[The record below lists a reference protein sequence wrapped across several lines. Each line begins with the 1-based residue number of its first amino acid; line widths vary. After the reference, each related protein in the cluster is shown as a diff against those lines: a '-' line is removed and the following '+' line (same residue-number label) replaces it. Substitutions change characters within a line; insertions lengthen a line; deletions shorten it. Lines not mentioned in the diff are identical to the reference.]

1 LNRLADSIRGVRK
14 RAGFRPVAVDGRTL
28 TLEEVEQVADGA
40 RCALTPAAR
49 RAVTASR
56 RAVERAIASGRTVYG
71 VNTGFGHLASVGIPA
86 DQLDALQVN
95 LIRSHAAGTGA
106 PFGERIVRAILA
118 LRTNC
123 LARGHSGLKTETLE
137 RMLAMLH
144 AGIVPYVPEQ
154 GSVGASGDLA
164 PLAHVALALI
174 GEGDVFFRGKRV
186 PAKAAWKAARLKPV
200 TLAAKEGIALINGTQ
215 VMTAIGTLALLRAE
229 RLAVAA
235 DVVGAMTLE
244 ALKGSHRAFDK
255 RIHDARPLPGQR
267 VSAANLRKILAD
279 SPIERGHADC
289 GRVQDAYALRCI
301 PQVHGAA
308 RDTLGFVRATLAI
321 EINSSTDNPMVF
333 AESGDLVSGG
343 NFHGQPVAVAMD
355 HMAVGVCSLA
365 GISERRIE
373 RLLNPALSDLPPF
386 LAEDAGLNSGFMMAH
401 VTAAAL
407 VAENK
412 VLAHPASVDTIPT
425 SAGKEDHVS
434 MGVHAA
440 RKAAQIVE
448 NTITVLAVE
457 LLAAA
462 QALDFLA
469 PQRPGRGAHAAHRFL
484 RRKIAGMKRD
494 RFLAPDIEAAREIVL
509 DPAMRIAVE
518 RAAGTL
524 G

>member
-1 LNRLADSIRGVRK
+1 MQK
-14 RAGFRPVAVDGRTL
+14 RAGTKTIALDGRTL
-28 TLEEVEQVADGA
+28 TLEAVEQVAGGA
-40 RCALTPAAR
+40 RCTLTAGAR
-49 RAVTASR
+49 RAVNASR
-56 RAVERAIASGRTVYG
+56 RAVERAVASGDVVYG
-71 VNTGFGHLASVGIPA
+71 VNTGFGHLASVTIPN

-106 PFGERIVRAILA
+106 PLPSGVVRAILS
-118 LRTNC
+118 LRANC
-123 LARGHSGLKTETLE
+123 LARGHSGLKLGTLT
-137 RMLAMLH
+137 RMLDMLD
-144 AGIVPYVPEQ
+144 AGILPIVPEK

-174 GEGDVFFRGKRV
+174 GEGEVHYRGRV
-186 PAKAAWKAARLKPV
+186 MSAKAALKRARLAPV

-229 RLAVAA
+229 RLAIVA
-235 DVVGAMTLE
+235 DIVGAMTLE

-255 RIHDARPLPGQR
+255 RIHDTRPQRGQS
-267 VSAANLRKILAD
+267 VSAANFRKILRD
-279 SPIERGHADC
+279 SPIERGHHDC
-289 GRVQDAYALRCI
+289 GRVQDAYALRCM

-308 RDTLGFVRATLAI
+308 RDTFRFVRETLTI

-355 HMAVGVCSLA
+355 HLAVACCSLA

-386 LAEDAGLNSGFMMAH
+386 LARDAGLNSGLMMAH

-412 VLAHPASVDTIPT
+412 VLAHPASVDSIPT

-434 MGVHAA
+434 MGVHASA
-440 RKAAQIVE
+440 KAAQIVE
-448 NTITVLAVE
+448 NTVTVLGIE
-457 LLAAA
+457 TLAAA
-462 QALDFLA
+462 QALDFLL
-469 PQRPGRGAHAAHRFL
+469 PERPGRGALASHRYI
-484 RRKIAGMKRD
+484 RRRIPSMERD
-494 RFLAPDIEAAREIVL
+494 RVLAGDIAAARELVL
-509 DPAMRIAVE
+509 EDGLRQAVE
-518 RAAGTL
+518 KAAGSL
-524 G
+524 S

>member
-1 LNRLADSIRGVRK
+1 MDGSTLDPEGVER
-14 RAGFRPVAVDGRTL
+14 VAF
-28 TLEEVEQVADGA
+28 GA
-40 RCALTPAAR
+40 RCALAPAAR
-49 RAVTASR
+49 RRVRASR
-56 RAVERAIASGRTVYG
+56 QAVERALRGGRIVYG
-71 VNTGFGHLASVGIPA
+71 VNTGFGHLANVGISKEHLA
-86 DQLDALQVN
+86 ELQVN

-106 PFGERIVRAILA
+106 PLEEPVVRAILA
-118 LRTNC
+118 LRANC
-123 LARGHSGLKTETLE
+123 LARGHSGLKLETLE
-137 RMLAMLH
+137 RMLAMLE
-144 AGIVPYVPEQ
+144 AGIVPIVPEQ

-174 GEGDVFFRGKRV
+174 GEGDVLYRGKKSSARE
-186 PAKAAWKAARLKPV
+186 AWKRARLTPV
-200 TLAAKEGIALINGTQ
+200 TLAPKEGIALINGTQ

-229 RLAVAA
+229 RLAIAA

-255 RIHDARPLPGQR
+255 RIHDARPQRGQR
-267 VSAANLRKILAD
+267 VAARNLRRILAD
-279 SPIERGHADC
+279 SPIERAHADC
-289 GRVQDAYALRCI
+289 GCVQDAYALRCM

-308 RDTLGFVRATLAI
+308 RDTFRFVREILTI

-343 NFHGQPVAVAMD
+343 NFHGQPVAVALD
-355 HMAVGVCSLA
+355 HLAVATCSLA

-386 LAEDAGLNSGFMMAH
+386 LAKNAGLNSGLMMAH

-407 VAENK
+407 ASENK

-440 RKAAQIVE
+440 RKASQIVE
-448 NTITVLAVE
+448 NTVTVLGIE

-469 PQRPGRGAHAAHRFL
+469 PLQPGRGARAAHRFF
-484 RRKIAGMKRD
+484 RRLVAGMDRD
-494 RFLAPDIEAAREIVL
+494 RVLAPDIAAARGVVL
-509 DPAMRIAVE
+509 DPSFRASVE
-518 RAAGTL
+518 KATGPL
-524 G
+524 S

>member
-1 LNRLADSIRGVRK
+1 MRNRPR
-14 RAGFRPVAVDGRTL
+14 FRPVAVDGRTL
-28 TLEEVEQVADGA
+28 SLEAVEQVGDGA
-40 RCALTPAAR
+40 RCTLTQGAR
-49 RAVTASR
+49 RAVAASR
-56 RAVERAIASGRTVYG
+56 KAVDRAIASGKTVYG
-71 VNTGFGHLASVGIPA
+71 VNTGFGHLANVNIP
-86 DQLDALQVN
+86 DDRLEALQVN

-106 PFGERIVRAILA
+106 PLNERVVRAILG
-118 LRTNC
+118 LRANC
-123 LARGHSGLKTETLE
+123 LARGHSGLKLQTLE
-137 RMLAMLH
+137 RMLDMLH
-144 AGIVPYVPEQ
+144 AGIVPVVPEQ

-174 GEGDVFFRGKRV
+174 GEGEVFYRGKRI
-186 PAKAAWKAARLKPV
+186 PARAAWKRARLRPV
-200 TLAAKEGIALINGTQ
+200 ALSAKEGIALINGTQ

-229 RLAVAA
+229 RLAIAA
-235 DVVGAMTLE
+235 DVIGAMTLE

-255 RIHDARPLPGQR
+255 RIHDARPLNGQR
-267 VSAANLRKILAD
+267 VSAANMRKILAD

-289 GRVQDAYALRCI
+289 GRVQDAYALRCM

-308 RDTLGFVRATLAI
+308 RDTFRFVRETLAI

-355 HMAVGVCSLA
+355 HLAVGVCSLA

-386 LAEDAGLNSGFMMAH
+386 LAHDAGLNSGLMMAQ

-440 RKAAQIVE
+440 RKASQIVE
-448 NTITVLAVE
+448 NTITVLGIE

-469 PQRPGRGAHAAHRFL
+469 PARPGRGALAAHRFV
-484 RRKIAGMKRD
+484 RRAIAGMKRD
-494 RFLAPDIEAAREIVL
+494 RFLAPDIAAAREIVVA
-509 DPAMRIAVE
+509 PTMRAAVE
-518 RAAGTL
+518 RACGSL
-524 G
+524 S

>member
-1 LNRLADSIRGVRK
+1 MQKRGA
-14 RAGFRPVAVDGRTL
+14 RAAVAVDGRTL
-28 TLEEVEQVADGA
+28 TLEAVERVAFGA

-49 RAVTASR
+49 RAVAASR
-56 RAVERAIASGRTVYG
+56 RTVERAVASGEIVYG
-71 VNTGFGHLASVGIPA
+71 VNTGFGHLANVSIPG
-86 DQLDALQVN
+86 DQLETLQVN

-106 PFGERIVRAILA
+106 PLGEAVVRAILA
-118 LRTNC
+118 LRANC
-123 LARGHSGLKTETLE
+123 LARGHSGLKLQTLE
-137 RMLAMLH
+137 RMLDMLH
-144 AGIVPYVPEQ
+144 AGIVPVVPEQ

-174 GEGDVFFRGKRV
+174 GEGDVVYRGRTMA
-186 PAKAAWKAARLKPV
+186 AKTAWKRARLRPV
-200 TLAAKEGIALINGTQ
+200 RLAAKEGIALINGTQ
-215 VMTAIGTLALLRAE
+215 VMTAIGALALLRVE
-229 RLAVAA
+229 RLAIAA

-255 RIHDARPLPGQR
+255 RIHDARPQHGQR
-267 VSAANLRKILAD
+267 LSAANLRKILAD

-308 RDTLGFVRATLAI
+308 RDTFRFVRETLTI

-333 AESGDLVSGG
+333 AGSGELVSGG

-355 HMAVGVCSLA
+355 HLAVASCSLA

-386 LAEDAGLNSGFMMAH
+386 LAHDAGLNSGLMMAH

-440 RKAAQIVE
+440 RKASQIVE
-448 NTITVLAVE
+448 NTVTVLGIE

-462 QALDFLA
+462 QALDFLL
-469 PQRPGRGAHAAHRFL
+469 PERPGRGADAAHRFI
-484 RRKIAGMKRD
+484 RRTIPGMKRD
-494 RFLAPDIEAAREIVL
+494 RVLAPDIQAARELVL
-509 DPAMRIAVE
+509 DPALRAAVE
-518 RAAGTL
+518 KAAGAL
-524 G
+524 A

>member
-1 LNRLADSIRGVRK
+1 MRK
-14 RAGFRPVAVDGRTL
+14 QALSKAVAVDGKTL
-28 TLEEVEQVADGA
+28 TLEAVERVAFGA
-40 RCALTPAAR
+40 RCELSPSARRRVSDSRKAVEKAAR
-49 RAVTASR
+49 GGGS
-56 RAVERAIASGRTVYG
+56 VYG
-71 VNTGFGHLASVGIPA
+71 VNTGFGHLADVSIPK
-86 DQLDALQVN
+86 DQLAELQVN
-95 LIRSHAAGTGA
+95 LIRSHAAGTGT
-106 PFGERIVRAILA
+106 PFEEPVVRAILA
-118 LRTNC
+118 LRANC
-123 LARGHSGLKTETLE
+123 LARGHSGLKLETLE

-144 AGIVPYVPEQ
+144 AGIVPVVPAK

-174 GEGDVFFRGKRV
+174 GEGEVFYRGKTM
-186 PAKAAWKAARLKPV
+186 PARLAWKRARLQPA
-200 TLAAKEGIALINGTQ
+200 TLAAKEGLALINGTQ

-235 DVVGAMTLE
+235 DIVGAMTLE

-255 RIHDARPLPGQR
+255 RIHDARPQRGQL
-267 VSAANLRKILAD
+267 VSAANLRKIVAD

-289 GRVQDAYALRCI
+289 GRVQDAYALRCM

-308 RDTLGFVRATLAI
+308 RDTFRFVREVLTI
-321 EINSSTDNPMVF
+321 EINASTDNPMVF

-343 NFHGQPVAVAMD
+343 NFHGQPVAVSLD
-355 HMAVGVCSLA
+355 HLAVATCSLA

-386 LAEDAGLNSGFMMAH
+386 LAKNAGLNSGLMMAH

-407 VAENK
+407 VSENK

-440 RKAAQIVE
+440 RKALEIVE
-448 NTITVLAVE
+448 NTATVLGIE

-462 QALDFLA
+462 QALDFHEE
-469 PQRPGRGAHAAHRFL
+469 RPGRGAQAARLCF
-484 RRKIAGMKRD
+484 RRRVAGMERD
-494 RFLAPDIEAAREIVL
+494 RILAPDIEAARTLVL
-509 DPAMRIAVE
+509 DPSFRAAVE
-518 RAAGTL
+518 KAAGQL
-524 G
+524 S